1 MFNYAEMTTAEL
13 IDLLFTEEDRVTLE
27 HIQEIVRRGDE
38 AKPRLR
44 EILLDEDYW
53 YEGQYGD
60 FWIELHTVTILAL
73 MRDEKLLPDL
83 LSAIMTSYFANQE
96 WVTDRWTEILAQFGE
111 SAVEPLINYILELRG
126 AFRDNSD
133 YGLARVK
140 AAEALTRI
148 ALEHAGARERARDF
162 LLRVFTDP
170 EEDDYVFLSYSQL
183 CPVALDRQRGLEAV
197 RAGRRRKMIVNS
209 AFGDYNEFARY
220 VTYQRSEALRDFNH
234 DLLDFYQP
242 RAIAA
247 RQERW
252 AKEKDA
258 KEHREDEKKRRQT
271 EEDRAVNGPPP
282 FPLPM
287 ELMYTKPGSAAP
299 TGYFGTEAGN
309 LVRAEKIGRNDPC
322 PCGSGKKYKKC
333 CGR

>member
-13 IDLLFTEEDRVTLE
+13 IDLLFKEEDRVTVE

-44 EILLDEDYW
+44 EILLEEDYW
-53 YEGQYGD
+53 YEGQYGN
-60 FWIELHTVTILAL
+60 FWIELHTVTILSL

-96 WVTDRWTEILAQFGE
+96 WVTERWPEILAQFGE

-133 YGLARVK
+133 YGFARSK

-148 ALEHAGARERARDF
+148 ALEHPNTRDRILDF
-162 LLRVFTDP
+162 LLKIFTDQQ
-170 EEDDYVFLSYSQL
+170 EDDFLFLSYSQL
-183 CPVALDRQRGLEAV
+183 CPVALDRQRGLQAV
-197 RAGRRRKMIVNS
+197 RAAHQRKVIIKN
-209 AFGDYNEFARY
+209 AFGDYQEFVRY
-220 VTYQRSEALRDFNH
+220 ATYQRAEALRDFKH
-234 DLLDFYQP
+234 DLLDFYHP
-242 RAIAA
+242 SAIAA
-247 RQERW
+247 RQRRW
-252 AKEKDA
+252 ATEKDA
-258 KEHREDEKKRRQT
+258 KAGHGDQKKRQ
-271 EEDRAVNGPPP
+271 EAEDNRAVNGPPP

-287 ELMYTKPGSAAP
+287 ELMYTKPSASVAP
-299 TGYFGTEAGN
+299 GYIGTEAGSM
-309 LVRAEKIGRNDPC
+309 VRAEKVGRNDPC

-333 CGR
+333 CGQ